1 MFFMS
6 TADVLYQSYKK
17 QLRIEASLDGME
29 MQKVWNSI
37 NSRTPSK
44 EWKERFTDEIIRTY
58 SEYKEYGFELQQQ
71 VIDLQKEISK
81 LKLENLAL
89 LESKEKH
96 GN

>member
-29 MQKVWNSI
+29 MKKVWNSI

>member
-44 EWKERFTDEIIRTY
+44 EWKKRFTDEIIRTY